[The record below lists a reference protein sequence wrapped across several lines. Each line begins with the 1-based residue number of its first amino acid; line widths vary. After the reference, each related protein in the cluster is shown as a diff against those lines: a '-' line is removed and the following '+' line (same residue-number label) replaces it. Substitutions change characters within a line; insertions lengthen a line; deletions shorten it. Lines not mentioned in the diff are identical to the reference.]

1 MTNLYTKTVAE
12 LSRELHAKKIS
23 ARELTTYFLDRIKQQ
38 NSKLNSFI
46 TLCEEQA
53 LKQAK
58 EADALLASGKATS
71 VTGIPIAQKD
81 IFCTKGIRTTC
92 GSKILDNFIAPYNAT
107 SVENFNRAGCILLGK
122 TNMDEFAMGGSNENS
137 FYGAVRNPWSLDCVP
152 GGSSGGSAA
161 AVAACLTPAAT
172 GTDTG
177 GSIRQPAAL
186 CGITGLNPT
195 YGRVSRYGM
204 VAFASS
210 LDQGGLLARTAEDIA
225 MLLEVMAGYDPKDS
239 TSVNRE
245 VPHYAHELNHP
256 IKGLKVGLPKEY
268 FGEGLHPE
276 VAQAVQE
283 TAKLLEK
290 QGAKLMDIS
299 MPHTA
304 LAVAAYY
311 ILAPAECSSN
321 LSRYDGV
328 RYGYRCK
335 DPKDLKDMYC
345 RSRTEG
351 FGAEVKRRILI
362 GTHALSS
369 GYYDAYY
376 LKAQK
381 IRRLIHNDFLKAFE
395 EIDILLTPSSPF
407 PAFKLGEKLNDPVAM
422 YLCDIDTI
430 AVNLAGLPGLS
441 MPAGFTQ
448 RNLPIG
454 AQLIGNYFEEAKIL
468 AVAHRYQQ
476 LTDWHLKMPEEFN
489 I

>member
-1 MTNLYTKTVAE
+1 
-12 LSRELHAKKIS
+12 
-23 ARELTTYFLDRIKQQ
+23 
-38 NSKLNSFI
+38 
-46 TLCEEQA
+46 
-53 LKQAK
+53 
-58 EADALLASGKATS
+58 
-71 VTGIPIAQKD
+71 
-81 IFCTKGIRTTC
+81 
-92 GSKILDNFIAPYNAT
+92 
-107 SVENFNRAGCILLGK
+107 
-122 TNMDEFAMGGSNENS
+122 
-137 FYGAVRNPWSLDCVP
+137 
-152 GGSSGGSAA
+152 
-161 AVAACLTPAAT
+161 
-172 GTDTG
+172 
-177 GSIRQPAAL
+177 
-186 CGITGLNPT
+186 
-195 YGRVSRYGM
+195 
-204 VAFASS
+204 
-210 LDQGGLLARTAEDIA
+210 
-225 MLLEVMAGYDPKDS
+225 
-239 TSVNRE
+239 
-245 VPHYAHELNHP
+245 
-256 IKGLKVGLPKEY
+256 
-268 FGEGLHPE
+268 
-276 VAQAVQE
+276 
-283 TAKLLEK
+283 
-290 QGAKLMDIS
+290 
-299 MPHTA
+299 
-304 LAVAAYY
+304 
-311 ILAPAECSSN
+311 
-321 LSRYDGV
+321 
-328 RYGYRCK
+328 
-335 DPKDLKDMYC
+335 MYC